1 MPMMIVMVMMLTINA
16 MMIVMVMMLTI
27 NADDDSYG
35 HDVDD

>member
-1 MPMMIVMVMMLTINA
+1 ML

-35 HDVDD
+35 HDDSYGSYDVDE